1 MVEVVS
7 NETAKVQAPLELVV
21 SEPLKIQADD
31 LLSVSFPDSK
41 TASRIKMRRTKLSYV
56 QHGLYP
62 YFKSIFEDNLKRA
75 DCYVISFDESLNE
88 FTQNCKWIC

>member
-21 SEPLKIQADD
+21 SEPLKIQAEIRISLIYVMNGYSDNSIDSLCD

-41 TASRIKMRRTKLSYV
+41 TL
-56 QHGLYP
+56 
-62 YFKSIFEDNLKRA
+62 ELK
-75 DCYVISFDESLNE
+75 
-88 FTQNCKWIC
+88 